1 MNNFQ
6 YYNPVRIVF
15 GEGEISKLAEL
26 VPTDARVLI
35 TYGGGSAKRTGTLD
49 EVKTALATN
58 GNREVFEFGGIEANP
73 EFTTLLKAADMV
85 NEHAIDFILAV
96 GGGSVIDGSKFV
108 ALVSSLTEADGK
120 TVSREQA
127 WDALTKRCSG
137 PDCGIDSAIDLGAV
151 LTIPATG
158 SEMNS
163 GGVINYS
170 ERKAKLPFGN
180 PLVFPKFSILDPA
193 KTLTLPERQ
202 VMNGVADAFV
212 HVMEQYLTYPV
223 NAKVQ
228 DAFAESLLKILIDEG
243 RAVKDDPSNMETRK
257 NLMWTA
263 TMALNGLI
271 GTGVPQDWT
280 THMIGHELTSLHA
293 IDHART
299 LTIVLPSV
307 MRELKVSKKDKLLQY
322 ARNVW
327 GLESSAF
334 NESEA
339 AAISSPQ
346 LSAAE
351 DKMIERAIV
360 LTEDFFRD
368 LGLPVNLIDAQLDE
382 SAIEPIISQLKEHN
396 MTKLGEHRAND
407 LDVSRRILKR
417 AANAG

>member
-15 GEGEISKLAEL
+15 GEGQIKQLADL
-26 VPTDARVLI
+26 VPAKARVLI

-49 EVKTALATN
+49 EVKTALEN
-58 GNREVFEFGGIEANP
+58 GGERQIFEFGGIEPNP

-85 NEHAIDFILAV
+85 NEQNIDFILAV

-108 ALVSSLTEADGK
+108 ALVSHLKEEDG
-120 TVSREQA
+120 TVSRDQA
-127 WDALTKRCSG
+127 WDALTSYTR
-137 PDCGIDSAIDLGAV
+137 DIDSAVDLGAV

-170 ERKAKLPFGN
+170 ERQAKLPFGN
-180 PLVFPKFSILDPA
+180 PLVYPKFSILDPT

-212 HVMEQYLTYPV
+212 YVMEQYLTYPV

-228 DAFAESLLKILIDEG
+228 DAFAESLLKILISEG
-243 RAVKDDPSNMETRK
+243 LAVKEDPENLEIRK
-257 NLMWTA
+257 NIMWTA

-280 THMIGHELTSLHA
+280 THMIGHELTSLHS

-307 MRELKVSKKDKLLQY
+307 MRELKDSKKDKLLQY

-327 GLESSAF
+327 
-334 NESEA
+334 N
-339 AAISSPQ
+339 ITNDDKQ
-346 LSAAE
+346 LSE
-351 DKMIERAIV
+351 DDIIEKAIT
-360 LTEDFFRD
+360 LTEEFFRTLD
-368 LGLPVNLIDAQLDE
+368 LPVNFADVELDE
-382 SAIEPIISQLKEHN
+382 SAIDPIVSQLKEHG
-396 MTKLGEHRAND
+396 MVALGEHKAND
-407 LDVSRRILKR
+407 LDVSRRILQR
-417 AANAG
+417 AATA

>member
-15 GEGEISKLAEL
+15 GEGQIKKLSEL

-35 TYGGGSAKRTGTLD
+35 TYGGGSAQRTGTLD
-49 EVKTALATN
+49 EVKNALAAN

-85 NEHAIDFILAV
+85 NEHNIDFLLAV

-108 ALVSSLTEADGK
+108 ALVSSLTEDSSTDGA
-120 TVSREQA
+120 VSREKA
-127 WDALTKRCSG
+127 WDALTSYCKN
-137 PDCGIDSAIDLGAV
+137 IDSAIDLGAV

-170 ERKAKLPFGN
+170 ERQAKLPFGN
-180 PLVFPKFSILDPA
+180 PLTFPKFSILDPT

-212 HVMEQYLTYPV
+212 HVMEQYLTYPI

-228 DAFAESLLKILIDEG
+228 DAFSESLLKILIEEG
-243 RAVKDDPSNMETRK
+243 KAVKADPENLETRK
-257 NLMWTA
+257 NIMWTA

-307 MRELKVSKKDKLLQY
+307 MRELKDSKKDKLLQY

-327 GLESSAF
+327 NITDTDLDDDT
-334 NESEA
+334 
-339 AAISSPQ
+339 I
-346 LSAAE
+346 
-351 DKMIERAIV
+351 IETAIV
-360 LTEDFFRD
+360 HTENFFRE
-368 LGLPVNLIDAQLDE
+368 LGLPVSLEDAELDK
-382 SAIEPIISQLKEHN
+382 SAIDPIIKQLEAHK
-396 MTKLGEHRAND
+396 MVKLGEYGKND
-407 LDVSRRILKR
+407 LDVSRRILER
-417 AANAG
+417 AVTSKA

>member
-15 GEGEISKLAEL
+15 GEGQIKKLSEL

-35 TYGGGSAKRTGTLD
+35 TYGGGSAQRTGTLD
-49 EVKTALATN
+49 EVKNALGAN

-85 NEHAIDFILAV
+85 NEHNIDFLLAV

-108 ALVSSLTEADGK
+108 ALVSTLTEEGSTDG
-120 TVSREQA
+120 TVSREKA
-127 WDALTKRCSG
+127 WDALTSYCKN
-137 PDCGIDSAIDLGAV
+137 IDSAIDLGAV

-170 ERKAKLPFGN
+170 ERQAKLPFGN
-180 PLVFPKFSILDPA
+180 PLTFPKFSILDPT

-212 HVMEQYLTYPV
+212 HVMEQYLTYPI

-228 DAFAESLLKILIDEG
+228 DAFSESLLKILIEEG
-243 RAVKDDPSNMETRK
+243 KAVKADPENLETRK
-257 NLMWTA
+257 NIMWTA

-307 MRELKVSKKDKLLQY
+307 MRELKDSKKDKLLQY

-327 GLESSAF
+327 NITDTDLDDDT
-334 NESEA
+334 
-339 AAISSPQ
+339 I
-346 LSAAE
+346 
-351 DKMIERAIV
+351 IETAIV
-360 LTEDFFRD
+360 HTENFFRE
-368 LGLPVNLIDAQLDE
+368 LGLPVSLENAELDK
-382 SAIEPIISQLKEHN
+382 SAIDPIIKQLEAHK
-396 MTKLGEHRAND
+396 MVKLGEYGKND
-407 LDVSRRILKR
+407 LDVSRRILER
-417 AANAG
+417 AVTSKA

>member
-15 GEGEISKLAEL
+15 GENQIKQLSEL
-26 VPTDARVLI
+26 VPTNARVLI
-35 TYGGGSAKRTGTLD
+35 TYGGGSAQRTGTLD
-49 EVKTALATN
+49 EVKNALSAN
-58 GNREVFEFGGIEANP
+58 GERQVFEFGGIEANP

-85 NEHAIDFILAV
+85 NEHNIDFLLAV

-108 ALVSSLTEADGK
+108 ALVSSLTEEDG

-127 WDALTKRCSG
+127 WDALTSYCRNL
-137 PDCGIDSAIDLGAV
+137 DSAIDLGAV

-170 ERKAKLPFGN
+170 ERQAKLPFGN
-180 PLVFPKFSILDPA
+180 PLTFPKFSILDPT
-193 KTLTLPERQ
+193 KTFTLPERQ

-212 HVMEQYLTYPV
+212 HVIEQYLTYPV

-228 DAFAESLLKILIDEG
+228 DGFAESLLKILIEEG
-243 RAVKDDPSNMETRK
+243 AAVKADPENLETRK

-307 MRELKVSKKDKLLQY
+307 MRELKDSKKDKLLQY

-327 GLESSAF
+327 NITSDASQDDEATI
-334 NESEA
+334 EA
-339 AAISSPQ
+339 A
-346 LSAAE
+346 
-351 DKMIERAIV
+351 IV
-360 LTEDFFRD
+360 HTENFFRE
-368 LGLPVNLIDAQLDE
+368 LGLPVSLADADLDQ
-382 SAIEPIISQLKEHN
+382 SAIDPIIKQLEVHK
-396 MTKLGEHRAND
+396 MVKLGEHGNND
-407 LDVSRRILKR
+407 LAVSRRILER
-417 AANAG
+417 ALTSPA

>member
-15 GEGEISKLAEL
+15 GEGQIEQLSDL

-35 TYGGGSAKRTGTLD
+35 TYGGGSAQRTGTLD
-49 EVKTALATN
+49 EVKNALSAS
-58 GNREVFEFGGIEANP
+58 GNRTVFEFGGIEANP

-85 NEHAIDFILAV
+85 NEHNIDFLLAV

-108 ALVSSLTEADGK
+108 ALVSSLTEEDG

-127 WDALTKRCSG
+127 WDALTSYCR
-137 PDCGIDSAIDLGAV
+137 DIDSAVDLGAV

-170 ERKAKLPFGN
+170 ERQAKLPFGN
-180 PLVFPKFSILDPA
+180 ALAFPKFSILDPI

-243 RAVKDDPSNMETRK
+243 LVVKQDPDNLETRK
-257 NLMWTA
+257 NIMWTA

-280 THMIGHELTSLHA
+280 THMVGHELTSLHA

-307 MRELKVSKKDKLLQY
+307 MRELKESKKAKLLQY

-327 GLESSAF
+327 
-334 NESEA
+334 NITDTDQDDD
-339 AAISSPQ
+339 AI
-346 LSAAE
+346 
-351 DKMIERAIV
+351 IETAIV
-360 LTEDFFRD
+360 YTENFFRD
-368 LGLPVNLIDAQLDE
+368 LGLPVSLEDADLTEAAID
-382 SAIEPIISQLKEHN
+382 PIIKQLEVHG
-396 MTKLGEHRAND
+396 MVKLGEHGTND
-407 LDVSRRILKR
+407 LDVSRRILQR
-417 AANAG
+417 AITSKAS

>member
-6 YYNPVRIVF
+6 YFNPVRIVF
-15 GEGEISKLAEL
+15 GDGQIKELSNL
-26 VPTDARVLI
+26 VPNHARVLI
-35 TYGGGSAKRTGTLD
+35 TYGGGSAQRTGTLD
-49 EVKTALATN
+49 EVKDALNTADST
-58 GNREVFEFGGIEANP
+58 REVFEFGGIEPNP
-73 EFTTLLKAADMV
+73 EFTTLMKAADMV
-85 NEHAIDFILAV
+85 NEHHIDFILAV

-108 ALVSSLTEADGK
+108 ALVSHLTQDDG
-120 TVSREQA
+120 TVSRDQA
-127 WDALTKRCSG
+127 WEALTSYTRN
-137 PDCGIDSAIDLGAV
+137 IDSAVDLGAV

-180 PLVFPKFSILDPA
+180 PLAYPKFSILDPT

-212 HVMEQYLTYPV
+212 HVMEQYLTYSV

-228 DAFAESLLKILIDEG
+228 DAFAESLLKILISEG
-243 RAVKDDPSNMETRK
+243 QAVKANPEDLEVRK
-257 NLMWTA
+257 NIMWTA

-280 THMIGHELTSLHA
+280 THMIGHELTSLHS

-307 MRELKVSKKDKLLQY
+307 MRELKDSKKDKLLQY

-327 GLESSAF
+327 H
-334 NESEA
+334 
-339 AAISSPQ
+339 ISSDTTKDDD
-346 LSAAE
+346 AI
-351 DKMIERAIV
+351 IEEAIV
-360 LTEDFFRD
+360 HTERFFKD
-368 LGLPVNLIDAQLDE
+368 LGLPVNLADANLDE
-382 SAIEPIISQLKEHN
+382 SAIEPIVQQLQAHG
-396 MTKLGEHRAND
+396 MIKLGEHKTND
-407 LDVSRRILKR
+407 LEVSRRILQR
-417 AANAG
+417 AAQA

>member
-15 GEGEISKLAEL
+15 GEGQIKKLSEL
-26 VPTDARVLI
+26 VPQEARVLI
-35 TYGGGSAKRTGTLD
+35 TYGGGSAQRTGTLD
-49 EVKTALATN
+49 EVKSALATN
-58 GNREVFEFGGIEANP
+58 GTREIFEFGGIEPNP
-73 EFTTLLKAADMV
+73 EFVTLLKAADMV
-85 NEHAIDFILAV
+85 NEHNIDFILAV

-108 ALVSSLTEADGK
+108 ALVSSLKEADG
-120 TVSREQA
+120 TVSRDKA
-127 WDALTKRCSG
+127 WDALTSYTRN
-137 PDCGIDSAIDLGAV
+137 IESAVDLGAV

-163 GGVINYS
+163 GGVVNYS
-170 ERKAKLPFGN
+170 ERQAKLPFGN
-180 PLVFPKFSILDPA
+180 PLAFPKFSILDPT

-228 DAFAESLLKILIDEG
+228 DAFAENLLKILIEEG
-243 RAVKDDPSNMETRK
+243 PAVKKDPKNMEIRK
-257 NLMWTA
+257 NIMWTA

-307 MRELKVSKKDKLLQY
+307 MRELKDSKKDKLLQY
-322 ARNVW
+322 ARQVW
-327 GLESSAF
+327 NITDTNQDDDTIIET
-334 NESEA
+334 
-339 AAISSPQ
+339 AI
-346 LSAAE
+346 A
-351 DKMIERAIV
+351 K
-360 LTEDFFRD
+360 TENFFRE
-368 LGLPVNLIDAQLDE
+368 LGLPVSLADAELDE
-382 SAIEPIISQLKEHN
+382 TAIDPIVKQLEAHS
-396 MTKLGEHRAND
+396 MVKLGEHGKND
-407 LDVSRRILKR
+407 LEVSRRILQR
-417 AANAG
+417 AITSKAS

>member
-15 GEGEISKLAEL
+15 GEDQIQQLSKL
-26 VPTDARVLI
+26 VPTDARVLL

-49 EVKTALATN
+49 EVKEALAAS
-58 GNREVFEFGGIEANP
+58 GNRQVFEFGGIEPNP
-73 EFTTLLKAADMV
+73 EFVTLLKAADKV
-85 NEHAIDFILAV
+85 NEHNIDFILAV

-108 ALVSSLTEADGK
+108 ALVSSLHDDDSVDG

-127 WDALTKRCSG
+127 WNALITGCKKL
-137 PDCGIDSAIDLGAV
+137 DSAVDLGAV

-163 GGVINYS
+163 GGVVNYS
-170 ERKAKLPFGN
+170 ERQAKLPFGN
-180 PLVFPKFSILDPA
+180 PLAFPKFSILDPS

-243 RAVKDDPSNMETRK
+243 RAVKEDPENMETRK
-257 NLMWTA
+257 NIMWTA

-307 MRELKVSKKDKLLQY
+307 LRELKDSKKDKLLQY

-327 GLESSAF
+327 HISDEAQGDDAIIES
-334 NESEA
+334 
-339 AAISSPQ
+339 AIS
-346 LSAAE
+346 
-351 DKMIERAIV
+351 R
-360 LTEDFFRD
+360 TENFFRE
-368 LGLPVNLIDAQLDE
+368 LGLPVSLEDAELDQ
-382 SAIEPIISQLKEHN
+382 SAIEPIVEQLEAHQ
-396 MTKLGEHRAND
+396 MVKLGEHGKND
-407 LDVSRRILKR
+407 LQVSRRILER
-417 AANAG
+417 AVTAKAS

>member
-15 GEGEISKLAEL
+15 GEGQITQLSEL
-26 VPTDARVLI
+26 VPIAARVLI
-35 TYGGGSAKRTGTLD
+35 TYGGGSAQRTGTLD
-49 EVKTALATN
+49 EVKEALAASGT
-58 GNREVFEFGGIEANP
+58 RTVFEFGGIEANP

-85 NEHAIDFILAV
+85 NEHNIDFILAV

-108 ALVSSLTEADGK
+108 ALVSSLTEADG

-127 WDALTKRCSG
+127 WDALTGYCKNL
-137 PDCGIDSAIDLGAV
+137 DSAVDLGAV

-170 ERKAKLPFGN
+170 ERQAKLPFGN
-180 PLVFPKFSILDPA
+180 PLAFPKFSILDPV

-243 RAVKDDPSNMETRK
+243 QAVAQDPENLETRK
-257 NLMWTA
+257 NIMWTA

-280 THMIGHELTSLHA
+280 THMIGHELTSLHS

-299 LTIVLPSV
+299 LTILLPSV
-307 MRELKVSKKDKLLQY
+307 MRELKASKKEKLLQY

-327 GLESSAF
+327 NLTDTEQDDDAT
-334 NESEA
+334 
-339 AAISSPQ
+339 
-346 LSAAE
+346 
-351 DKMIERAIV
+351 IETAIV
-360 LTEDFFRD
+360 YTENFFRD
-368 LGLPVNLIDAQLDE
+368 LGLPVSLADADLTEAAIDPIIKQLD
-382 SAIEPIISQLKEHN
+382 AHK
-396 MTKLGEHRAND
+396 MVKLGEHGNND
-407 LDVSRRILKR
+407 LTVSRRILQR
-417 AANAG
+417 AVNSKAS

>member
-15 GEGEISKLAEL
+15 GEGQIKQLSEL

-35 TYGGGSAKRTGTLD
+35 TYGGGSAQRTGTLD
-49 EVKTALATN
+49 EVKDALAEN
-58 GNREVFEFGGIEANP
+58 GSRTVFEFGGVEPNP

-85 NEHAIDFILAV
+85 NEHDIDFLLAV

-108 ALVSSLTEADGK
+108 ALVSSLTEDDG
-120 TVSREQA
+120 TVSRQQA
-127 WDALTKRCSG
+127 WDALTSYCSN
-137 PDCGIDSAIDLGAV
+137 IDSALDLGAV

-163 GGVINYS
+163 GDVINYS
-170 ERKAKLPFGN
+170 ERQAKLPFRSQ
-180 PLVFPKFSILDPA
+180 LAFPKFSILDPA

-212 HVMEQYLTYPV
+212 HVVEQYLTYPV

-243 RAVKDDPSNMETRK
+243 LVVKQDPDNLETRK
-257 NLMWTA
+257 NIMWTA

-280 THMIGHELTSLHA
+280 THMIGHELTSLHS

-299 LTIVLPSV
+299 LTILLPSV
-307 MRELKVSKKDKLLQY
+307 MRELKDSKKDKLLQY

-327 GLESSAF
+327 
-334 NESEA
+334 N
-339 AAISSPQ
+339 IT
-346 LSAAE
+346 
-351 DKMIERAIV
+351 DTDMDDDTVIETAIV
-360 LTEDFFRD
+360 YTENFFRE
-368 LGLPVNLIDAQLDE
+368 LGLPISLQDADLNE
-382 SAIEPIISQLKEHN
+382 SAIDPIVKQLEAHE
-396 MTKLGEHRAND
+396 MVALGEHGSND
-407 LDVSRRILKR
+407 LTVSRRILQR
-417 AANAG
+417 AV

>member
-15 GEGEISKLAEL
+15 GEGQIKKLSEL

-35 TYGGGSAKRTGTLD
+35 TYGGGSAQRTGTLD
-49 EVKTALATN
+49 EVKDALATN
-58 GNREVFEFGGIEANP
+58 GQREVFEFGGIEANP

-85 NEHAIDFILAV
+85 NEHNIDFLLAV
-96 GGGSVIDGSKFV
+96 GGGSVIDGSKFI
-108 ALVSSLTEADGK
+108 ALISSFVEENGK
-120 TVSREQA
+120 VSREKA
-127 WDALTKRCSG
+127 WEALTSYCKN
-137 PDCGIDSAIDLGAV
+137 IDSAIDLGAV

-170 ERKAKLPFGN
+170 ERQAKLPFGN
-180 PLVFPKFSILDPA
+180 PLAFPKFSILDPI

-212 HVMEQYLTYPV
+212 HVMEQYLTYPI

-228 DAFAESLLKILIDEG
+228 DAFSESLLKILIEEG
-243 RAVKDDPSNMETRK
+243 KAVKADPENLETRK
-257 NLMWTA
+257 NIMWTA

-299 LTIVLPSV
+299 LTIVLSSV
-307 MRELKVSKKDKLLQY
+307 MRELKDSKQDKLLQY

-327 GLESSAF
+327 NITDTDLDDD
-334 NESEA
+334 
-339 AAISSPQ
+339 II
-346 LSAAE
+346 
-351 DKMIERAIV
+351 IETAIV
-360 LTEDFFRD
+360 HTENFFRE
-368 LGLPVNLIDAQLDE
+368 LGLPVSLEDAELDK
-382 SAIEPIISQLKEHN
+382 SAIDPIIKQLEAHK
-396 MTKLGEHRAND
+396 MVKLGEHGKND
-407 LDVSRRILKR
+407 LDVSRRILER
-417 AANAG
+417 AVTSKA

>member
-15 GEGEISKLAEL
+15 GEGQIEQLSDL

-35 TYGGGSAKRTGTLD
+35 TYGGGSAERTGTLD
-49 EVKTALATN
+49 EVRTALSAN
-58 GNREVFEFGGIEANP
+58 GNREVFEFGGIEPNP
-73 EFTTLLKAADMV
+73 EFVTLLKAADQV
-85 NEHAIDFILAV
+85 NEHNIDFILAV

-108 ALVSSLTEADGK
+108 ALVSSLKEDDG
-120 TVSREQA
+120 TVSREKA
-127 WDALTKRCSG
+127 WDALIGYTKKL
-137 PDCGIDSAIDLGAV
+137 DSAVDLGAV

-163 GGVINYS
+163 GGVVNYS
-170 ERKAKLPFGN
+170 ERQAKLPFGN
-180 PLVFPKFSILDPA
+180 PLAFPKFSILDPA
-193 KTLTLPERQ
+193 KTLTLPDSQ

-228 DAFAESLLKILIDEG
+228 DAFAESLLKILIEEG
-243 RAVKDDPSNMETRK
+243 HSVKADPNNMETRK
-257 NLMWTA
+257 NIMWTA

-307 MRELKVSKKDKLLQY
+307 MRELKDSKKDKLLQY

-327 GLESSAF
+327 NIEANNNQSDD
-334 NESEA
+334 EVIEA
-339 AAISSPQ
+339 A
-346 LSAAE
+346 
-351 DKMIERAIV
+351 IV
-360 LTEDFFRD
+360 RTEDFFRD
-368 LGLPVNLIDAQLDE
+368 LGLPVSLADVDLDD
-382 SAIEPIISQLKEHN
+382 SAIDPIIVQLEAHK
-396 MTKLGEHRAND
+396 MVKLGEHDKND
-407 LDVSRRILKR
+407 LTVSRRILER
-417 AANAG
+417 ATTSKAS

>member
-15 GEGEISKLAEL
+15 GEGQIEKLAEL

-35 TYGGGSAKRTGTLD
+35 TYGGGSAQRTGTLD
-49 EVKTALATN
+49 EVKTALAAN
-58 GNREVFEFGGIEANP
+58 GQRQVFEFGGIEANP

-85 NEHAIDFILAV
+85 NEHDIDFLLAV

-108 ALVSSLTEADGK
+108 ALVSSLTEDGSIDG
-120 TVSREQA
+120 TVSRDKA
-127 WDALTKRCSG
+127 WDALTSYCRN
-137 PDCGIDSAIDLGAV
+137 IDSAVALGAV

-163 GGVINYS
+163 GGVINFS
-170 ERKAKLPFGN
+170 ERQAKLPFGN
-180 PLVFPKFSILDPA
+180 PLAFPKFSILDPT
-193 KTLTLPERQ
+193 KTMTLPERQ

-228 DAFAESLLKILIDEG
+228 DAFAESLLKILIEEG
-243 RAVKDDPSNMETRK
+243 AAVKADPENIETRK
-257 NLMWTA
+257 NIMWTA

-307 MRELKVSKKDKLLQY
+307 LRELKDSKKDKLLQY

-327 GLESSAF
+327 NITADDNGAELNDDAIIEAAIKQTENFFRELELPVSLADV
-334 NESEA
+334 ELDA
-339 AAISSPQ
+339 AAI
-346 LSAAE
+346 
-351 DKMIERAIV
+351 D
-360 LTEDFFRD
+360 
-368 LGLPVNLIDAQLDE
+368 
-382 SAIEPIISQLKEHN
+382 PIIKQLEVHG
-396 MTKLGEHRAND
+396 MVKLGEHGKND
-407 LDVSRRILKR
+407 LAVSRRILER
-417 AANAG
+417 AITADA

>member
-15 GEGEISKLAEL
+15 GKGQIEKLAEL

-35 TYGGGSAKRTGTLD
+35 TYGGGSAQRTGTLD
-49 EVKTALATN
+49 EVKTALAAN
-58 GNREVFEFGGIEANP
+58 GQREVFEFGGIEANP

-85 NEHAIDFILAV
+85 NEHDIDFLLAV

-108 ALVSSLTEADGK
+108 ALVSSLTEEDG

-127 WDALTKRCSG
+127 WDALTSYCRN
-137 PDCGIDSAIDLGAV
+137 IDSAVDLGAV

-170 ERKAKLPFGN
+170 ERQAKLPFGN
-180 PLVFPKFSILDPA
+180 PLAFPKFSILDPT

-228 DAFAESLLKILIDEG
+228 DAFAESLLKILIEEG
-243 RAVKDDPSNMETRK
+243 AAVKADPENLETRK
-257 NLMWTA
+257 NIMWTA

-299 LTIVLPSV
+299 LTILLPSV
-307 MRELKVSKKDKLLQY
+307 LRELKDIKKDKLLQY

-327 GLESSAF
+327 SIKADHNATKLNDEAMI
-334 NESEA
+334 EA
-339 AAISSPQ
+339 AIKQ
-346 LSAAE
+346 
-351 DKMIERAIV
+351 
-360 LTEDFFRD
+360 TENFFRE
-368 LGLPVNLIDAQLDE
+368 LGLPVSLEDADLDAAAID
-382 SAIEPIISQLKEHN
+382 PIIKQLEVHG
-396 MTKLGEHRAND
+396 MVKLGEHGKND
-407 LDVSRRILKR
+407 LAVSRRILER
-417 AANAG
+417 AVTSNA

>member
-15 GEGEISKLAEL
+15 GEGQIKQLSDL

-35 TYGGGSAKRTGTLD
+35 TYGGGSAQRTGTLD
-49 EVKTALATN
+49 EVKTALAAN
-58 GNREVFEFGGIEANP
+58 GQREVFEFGGIEANP

-85 NEHAIDFILAV
+85 NEHNIDFLLAV

-108 ALVSSLTEADGK
+108 ALVASMTNDDG

-127 WDALTKRCSG
+127 WDALTSYCRN
-137 PDCGIDSAIDLGAV
+137 IDSAVDLGAV

-170 ERKAKLPFGN
+170 ERQAKLAFGN
-180 PLVFPKFSILDPA
+180 PLAFPKFSILDPA
-193 KTLTLPERQ
+193 KTLTLPENQ
-202 VMNGVADAFV
+202 VINGVADAFV

-228 DAFAESLLKILIDEG
+228 DAFAESLLKILIEEG
-243 RAVKDDPSNMETRK
+243 AAVKADPQNLETRK
-257 NLMWTA
+257 NIMWTA

-307 MRELKVSKKDKLLQY
+307 LRELKDSKKDKLLQY

-327 GLESSAF
+327 NITTDDNSAEQ
-334 NESEA
+334 NDDASIEA
-339 AAISSPQ
+339 AIKQ
-346 LSAAE
+346 
-351 DKMIERAIV
+351 
-360 LTEDFFRD
+360 TENFFRE
-368 LGLPVNLIDAQLDE
+368 LGLPVSLEDVDLDA
-382 SAIEPIISQLKEHN
+382 SAIDPIIKQLEVHG
-396 MTKLGEHRAND
+396 MVKLGEHGTND
-407 LDVSRRILKR
+407 LAVSRRILER
-417 AANAG
+417 AVSSNA

>member
-15 GEGEISKLAEL
+15 GEGQIKQLADL
-26 VPTDARVLI
+26 VPAKARVLI

-49 EVKTALATN
+49 EVKTALEN
-58 GNREVFEFGGIEANP
+58 GGERQIFEFGGIEPNP

-85 NEHAIDFILAV
+85 NEQNIDFILAV

-108 ALVSSLTEADGK
+108 ALVSHLKEEDG
-120 TVSREQA
+120 TVSRDQA
-127 WDALTKRCSG
+127 WDALTSYTR
-137 PDCGIDSAIDLGAV
+137 DIDSAVDLGAV

-170 ERKAKLPFGN
+170 ERQAKLPFGN
-180 PLVFPKFSILDPA
+180 PLVYPKFSILDPT

-228 DAFAESLLKILIDEG
+228 DAFAESLLKILISEG
-243 RAVKDDPSNMETRK
+243 LAVKEDPENLEIRK
-257 NLMWTA
+257 NIMWTA

-280 THMIGHELTSLHA
+280 THMIGHELTSLHS

-307 MRELKVSKKDKLLQY
+307 MRELKDSKKDKLLQY

-327 GLESSAF
+327 
-334 NESEA
+334 N
-339 AAISSPQ
+339 ITNDDKQ
-346 LSAAE
+346 LSE
-351 DKMIERAIV
+351 DDIIEKAII
-360 LTEDFFRD
+360 LTEEFFRTLD
-368 LGLPVNLIDAQLDE
+368 LPVNFADVELDE
-382 SAIEPIISQLKEHN
+382 SAIDPIVSQLKEHG
-396 MTKLGEHRAND
+396 MVALGEHKAND
-407 LDVSRRILKR
+407 LDVSRRILQR
-417 AANAG
+417 AATA

>member
-15 GEGEISKLAEL
+15 GEGQIEQLSDL
-26 VPTDARVLI
+26 VPSQAKVLI
-35 TYGGGSAKRTGTLD
+35 TYGGGSAERTGTLD
-49 EVKTALATN
+49 EVRTALAVN
-58 GNREVFEFGGIEANP
+58 GSREVFEFGGIEPNP
-73 EFTTLLKAADMV
+73 EFNTLLKAADMV
-85 NEHAIDFILAV
+85 NENNIDFLLAV

-108 ALVSSLTEADGK
+108 ALVSSLIEEDG

-127 WDALTKRCSG
+127 WDALTSYCR
-137 PDCGIDSAIDLGAV
+137 DLDSAVDLGAV

-163 GGVINYS
+163 GGVVNHS
-170 ERKAKLPFGN
+170 ERHAKLPFGN
-180 PLVFPKFSILDPA
+180 PLAFPKFSILDPT

-228 DAFAESLLKILIDEG
+228 DAFAESLLKILIEEG
-243 RAVKDDPSNMETRK
+243 AAVKADSDNMETRK
-257 NLMWTA
+257 NIMWTA

-280 THMIGHELTSLHA
+280 THMIGHELTSLHS

-307 MRELKVSKKDKLLQY
+307 LRELKDSKKDKLLQY

-327 GLESSAF
+327 SLNDTTQDDDSVIET
-334 NESEA
+334 
-339 AAISSPQ
+339 AI
-346 LSAAE
+346 A
-351 DKMIERAIV
+351 K
-360 LTEDFFRD
+360 TEHFFRSLD
-368 LGLPVNLIDAQLDE
+368 LPVSLADAELDE
-382 SAIEPIISQLKEHN
+382 SAIDPIIKQLEAHN
-396 MTKLGEHRAND
+396 MVKLGEHSTND
-407 LDVSRRILKR
+407 LEVSRRILER
-417 AANAG
+417 ALTSAA

>member
-15 GEGEISKLAEL
+15 GEGQIEQLSDL
-26 VPTDARVLI
+26 VPSQAKVLI
-35 TYGGGSAKRTGTLD
+35 TYGGGSAERTGTLD
-49 EVKTALATN
+49 EVRTALAAN
-58 GNREVFEFGGIEANP
+58 GSREVFEFGGIEPNP
-73 EFTTLLKAADMV
+73 EFNTLLKAADMV
-85 NEHAIDFILAV
+85 NENNIDFLLAV

-108 ALVSSLTEADGK
+108 ALVSSLTEEDG

-127 WDALTKRCSG
+127 WDALTSYCR
-137 PDCGIDSAIDLGAV
+137 DLDSAVDLGAV

-163 GGVINYS
+163 GGVVNHS
-170 ERKAKLPFGN
+170 ERHAKLPFGN
-180 PLVFPKFSILDPA
+180 PLAFPKFSILDPT

-228 DAFAESLLKILIDEG
+228 DAFAESLLKILIEEG
-243 RAVKDDPSNMETRK
+243 AAVKADSDNMETRK
-257 NLMWTA
+257 NIMWTA

-280 THMIGHELTSLHA
+280 THMIGHELTSLHS

-307 MRELKVSKKDKLLQY
+307 LRELKDSKKDKLLQY

-327 GLESSAF
+327 SLNDTTQDDDSV
-334 NESEA
+334 
-339 AAISSPQ
+339 
-346 LSAAE
+346 
-351 DKMIERAIV
+351 IETAIV
-360 LTEDFFRD
+360 KTENFFRSLD
-368 LGLPVNLIDAQLDE
+368 LPVSLADAELDE
-382 SAIEPIISQLKEHN
+382 SAIDPIIKQLEAHN
-396 MTKLGEHRAND
+396 MVKLGEHSTND
-407 LDVSRRILKR
+407 LEVSRRILER
-417 AANAG
+417 ALTSAA

>member
-15 GEGEISKLAEL
+15 GAGQIEQLSDL

-35 TYGGGSAKRTGTLD
+35 TYGGGSAERTGTLD
-49 EVKTALATN
+49 EVRTALSAN
-58 GNREVFEFGGIEANP
+58 GNREVFEFGGIEPNP
-73 EFTTLLKAADMV
+73 EFVTLLKAADQV
-85 NEHAIDFILAV
+85 NEHNIDFILAV

-108 ALVSSLTEADGK
+108 ALVSSLKEDDG
-120 TVSREQA
+120 TVSREKA
-127 WDALTKRCSG
+127 WDALIGYTKEL
-137 PDCGIDSAIDLGAV
+137 DSAVDLGAV

-163 GGVINYS
+163 GGVVNYS
-170 ERKAKLPFGN
+170 ERQAKLPFGN
-180 PLVFPKFSILDPA
+180 PLAFPKFSILDPA
-193 KTLTLPERQ
+193 KTLTLPDSQ

-228 DAFAESLLKILIDEG
+228 DAFAESLLKILIEEG
-243 RAVKDDPSNMETRK
+243 HAVKADPNNMETRK
-257 NLMWTA
+257 NIMWTA

-307 MRELKVSKKDKLLQY
+307 MRELKDSKKDKLLQY

-327 GLESSAF
+327 NIEANNNQSDD
-334 NESEA
+334 EVIEA
-339 AAISSPQ
+339 A
-346 LSAAE
+346 
-351 DKMIERAIV
+351 IV
-360 LTEDFFRD
+360 RTEDFFRD
-368 LGLPVNLIDAQLDE
+368 LGLPVSLADAELDD
-382 SAIEPIISQLKEHN
+382 SAIDPIIEQLEAHK
-396 MTKLGEHRAND
+396 MVKLGEHGKND
-407 LDVSRRILKR
+407 LTVSRRILER
-417 AANAG
+417 ATTSKAS

>member
-15 GEGEISKLAEL
+15 GEGQIKQLSDL
-26 VPTDARVLI
+26 VPADARVLI
-35 TYGGGSAKRTGTLD
+35 TYGGGSAERTGTLA
-49 EVKTALATN
+49 EVREALDAS
-58 GNREVFEFGGIEANP
+58 GSRDVFEFGGIEPNP
-73 EFTTLLKAADMV
+73 EFVTLLKAADMV
-85 NEHAIDFILAV
+85 NEHNIDFILAV

-108 ALVSSLTEADGK
+108 ALVSSLTEKDGM
-120 TVSREQA
+120 VSREQA
-127 WDALTKRCSG
+127 WEALTSYCKNLT
-137 PDCGIDSAIDLGAV
+137 SAVDLGAV

-163 GGVINYS
+163 GGVVNYS
-170 ERKAKLPFGN
+170 ERQAKLPFGN
-180 PLVFPKFSILDPA
+180 PLAFPKFSILDPS

-228 DAFAESLLKILIDEG
+228 DAFAESLLKILIEEG
-243 RAVKDDPSNMETRK
+243 IAVKNDPENMETRK
-257 NLMWTA
+257 NIMWTA

-280 THMIGHELTSLHA
+280 THMIGHELTSLHS

-307 MRELKVSKKDKLLQY
+307 LRELEDSKKDKLLQY

-327 GLESSAF
+327 
-334 NESEA
+334 NITDSEQGDDA
-339 AAISSPQ
+339 IIETAIS
-346 LSAAE
+346 
-351 DKMIERAIV
+351 R
-360 LTEDFFRD
+360 TENFFRE
-368 LGLPVNLIDAQLDE
+368 LGLPVSLADVELDE
-382 SAIEPIISQLKEHN
+382 SAIDPIIKQLEAHK
-396 MTKLGEHRAND
+396 MVKLGEHGKND
-407 LDVSRRILKR
+407 LDISRRILER
-417 AANAG
+417 AVTSKAS

>member
-15 GEGEISKLAEL
+15 GEGQIEQLSEL

-35 TYGGGSAKRTGTLD
+35 TYGGGSAERTGTLD
-49 EVKTALATN
+49 EVRTALSAN

-73 EFTTLLKAADMV
+73 EFVTLLKAADQV
-85 NEHAIDFILAV
+85 NEHDIDFILAV

-108 ALVSSLTEADGK
+108 ALVSSLKEEDG
-120 TVSREQA
+120 TVSREKA
-127 WDALTKRCSG
+127 WDALIGYTKKL
-137 PDCGIDSAIDLGAV
+137 DSAVDLGAV

-163 GGVINYS
+163 GGVVNYS
-170 ERKAKLPFGN
+170 ERQAKLPFGN
-180 PLVFPKFSILDPA
+180 PLAFPKFSILDPA
-193 KTLTLPERQ
+193 KTLTLPDSQ

-228 DAFAESLLKILIDEG
+228 DAFAESLLKILIEEG
-243 RAVKDDPSNMETRK
+243 HAVKADPNNMETRK
-257 NLMWTA
+257 NIMWTA

-307 MRELKVSKKDKLLQY
+307 MRELKDSKKDKLLQY

-327 GLESSAF
+327 NLEADTQQSDD
-334 NESEA
+334 EVIEA
-339 AAISSPQ
+339 A
-346 LSAAE
+346 
-351 DKMIERAIV
+351 IV
-360 LTEDFFRD
+360 RTEEFFRD
-368 LGLPVNLIDAQLDE
+368 LGLPISLADANLDDT
-382 SAIEPIISQLKEHN
+382 AIEPIIKQLEAHR
-396 MTKLGEHRAND
+396 MVKLGEHGKND
-407 LDVSRRILKR
+407 LDVSRRILER
-417 AANAG
+417 ATTSKAS